1 MINAEI
7 GYISHPDQMRVL
19 PGVPAALR
27 QLNLSDYL
35 SIVITNQG
43 AIAKGLFDE
52 DALERVHARLDRIL
66 AQKADAFVDDLFYCP
81 HHPDVSGRCAC
92 RKPAPGLLEVAI
104 AKHNVDRSRSFMIG
118 DKSIDIEAG
127 RAAGLGAIAIAS
139 AHGPYL
145 GEDYRFADLP
155 AAVDFILGPYKKL
168 AEEAEIVASSMLHT
182 AEEVRRR
189 LCVVDGA
196 SVIAARVLA
205 ERLRRRGVV
214 CELAENGANTPPPQ
228 G

>member
-1 MINAEI
+1 
-7 GYISHPDQMRVL
+7 MRVL

-27 QLNLSDYL
+27 QLNLSYYL
-35 SIVITNQG
+35 SIMITNQG

-127 RAAGLGAIAIAS
+127 RPACLGAHAIAAAAGPDLGGEYS
-139 AHGPYL
+139 L
-145 GEDYRFADLP
+145 GGRTRW
-155 AAVDFILGPYKKL
+155 VGFISGPYK
-168 AEEAEIVASSMLHT
+168 EQ
-182 AEEVRRR
+182 
-189 LCVVDGA
+189 
-196 SVIAARVLA
+196 
-205 ERLRRRGVV
+205 
-214 CELAENGANTPPPQ
+214 P
-228 G
+228 